1 MPNLVKVKRAV
12 ESEEL
17 CISFITKVFLKVYV
31 FILKQ
36 LLALYIYIYIFI
48 NYVLSIWWSKK
59 RVSSKFDV
67 LDFNYCSVMNIN

>member
-1 MPNLVKVKRAV
+1 MSAATIKLGVTIKREKQEVPNLVKVKRPV

-36 LLALYIYIYIFI
+36 LIALYIYIYI
-48 NYVLSIWWSKK
+48 YL
-59 RVSSKFDV
+59 
-67 LDFNYCSVMNIN
+67 

>member
-1 MPNLVKVKRAV
+1 MSAATIKLGVTIKREKQEVPNLVKVKRAV

-36 LLALYIYIYIFI
+36 LIALYIYIYI
-48 NYVLSIWWSKK
+48 YL
-59 RVSSKFDV
+59 
-67 LDFNYCSVMNIN
+67 